1 MASDAELERVARG
14 ALARAYAPYSG
25 FRVGCALV
33 AEDGT
38 VFAGCNVENASF
50 PVTTCAE
57 RNAVGAAIA
66 AGVQRY
72 RRLVLATDAA
82 DPVAPCGACRQVLAE
97 FAPDLE
103 ILSLG
108 SGDARTRWT
117 LGQLLPVRFTLR
129 PK

>member
-1 MASDAELERVARG
+1 M
-14 ALARAYAPYSG
+14 
-25 FRVGCALV
+25 
-33 AEDGT
+33 
-38 VFAGCNVENASF
+38 
-50 PVTTCAE
+50 
-57 RNAVGAAIA
+57 GAAIA

-82 DPVAPCGACRQVLAE
+82 EPVAPCGACRQVLAE

-108 SGDARTRWT
+108 SGDARTRWM
-117 LGQLLPVRFTLR
+117 LGQLLPERFTLR

>member
-1 MASDAELERVARG
+1 MASEAELERSARD

-25 FRVGCALV
+25 FRVGCALE

-82 DPVAPCGACRQVLAE
+82 APVAPCGACRQVLAE

-108 SGDARTRWT
+108 KGDTRARWT
-117 LGQLLPVRFTLR
+117 LGQLLPERFTL
-129 PK
+129 PTK